1 VNETLPRDPQLLD
14 VLKTLD
20 VHDHVCLIYETQEQL
35 LASAIP
41 FFLIGLDR
49 GEKCLYVA
57 DKRTISAF
65 LDGVRAEGVDVD
77 VIAERGLLTVANE
90 QRTYLKKGYFNPE
103 EMIRY
108 WAGNVQK
115 AKAAGFPALRFAG
128 ETSWALGGDPGTERL
143 IEYEARINRF
153 LIDNDAVCICQY
165 NSKRFTPEVIL
176 QVLRTHPLV
185 IYGGRVCK
193 NPYYVPPD
201 EFLKPNQKELEVQR
215 WLDNIEKY
223 EKLERALRTAR
234 DEWEQSF
241 NAISDFVC
249 VLNPTGAIL
258 RANKSMRD
266 RFEPILGNLVGLDF
280 RRVYWGMPQ
289 PDPAAP
295 WSSALSGGPPVSL
308 ETKLPALNG
317 WYLVSSYPL
326 YDDKHEPRGAVFV
339 VRDIT
344 KRKLAEEALRLS
356 DQEQRRAAVQL
367 ERERAR
373 LVEAQE
379 VANIGSWEVDLQS
392 LDVIWSQQTHR
403 IFETEPSRFRPTRP
417 KFREF
422 VHPEDLAKV
431 DAAFEASLDKRTPCA
446 VEYRIVMP
454 DGRVKL
460 LEERWQT
467 FRGKDGMPARIAGT
481 CRDITE
487 RAQAKEE
494 LQRLSGKLLRLQDDE
509 RRRIAREL
517 HDTTGQNLVA
527 LATMLDGLR
536 KSIPSVERKSR
547 KILSSCEALA
557 DQCIHEIRTLSYLL
571 YPAMLDQAGLEDA
584 IRDYVDGFAKRS
596 GIRVELDF
604 SPRMGRMARDV
615 ELALFRVVQESL
627 TNIQRHSGSHQ
638 ARIRIHRDSDLVL
651 EISDPGREL
660 ASGVQSEQEKL
671 QFKGGVGIPSMQ
683 ERVNLIGGQLQIESM
698 SGGTIVRV
706 SVPLGGDEI
715 EKTSNPDR

>member
-1 VNETLPRDPQLLD
+1 MNETLPRDSQLSD
-14 VLKTLD
+14 VLRTLD
-20 VHDHVCLIYETQEQL
+20 VHDHLCLIYETQEQL
-35 LASAIP
+35 LASAVP
-41 FFLIGLDR
+41 FVLIGLER

-57 DKRTISAF
+57 DENTTSAL

-77 VIAERGLLTVANE
+77 AVAKEGLLTVASEE
-90 QRTYLKKGYFNPE
+90 QAYLKKGYFDPD

-108 WAGNVQK
+108 WAGNVGE
-115 AKAAGFPALRFAG
+115 AKAAGFPALRVAG
-128 ETSWALGGDPGTERL
+128 EMSWALGGDPGTGRL
-143 IEYEARINRF
+143 IEYEARLNRF
-153 LIDNDAVCICQY
+153 LTNYDAVCICQY

-185 IYGGRVCK
+185 IYGDRVCK

-215 WLDNIEKY
+215 WLDNIKKY
-223 EKLERALRTAR
+223 EKVERELRTAR

-241 NAISDFVC
+241 NSISDYVC
-249 VLNPTGAIL
+249 VLDASGAIL
-258 RANKSMRD
+258 SANKSMRG
-266 RFEPILGNLVGLDF
+266 RFEPIHGHLVGLDF
-280 RRVYWGMPQ
+280 RLVYWGAAHF
-289 PDPAAP
+289 DSAAP
-295 WSSALSGGPPVSL
+295 WASALSGGPPVSF
-308 ETKLPALNG
+308 ETKLPSLNG

-326 YDDKHEPRGAVFV
+326 YDDKHQPRGAVFV

-356 DQEQRRAAVQL
+356 EQEQRQAAVQL
-367 ERERAR
+367 ESERAR

-379 VANIGSWEVDLQS
+379 VANIGSWEADLQS
-392 LDVIWSQQTHR
+392 LDVIWSEQTHR
-403 IFETEPSRFRPTRP
+403 IFETDASRFHPTRP

-431 DAAFEASLDKRTPCA
+431 DAAIAASLDTHSPCT

-454 DGRVKL
+454 DGRVKF
-460 LEERWQT
+460 LEERWRAFQDKE
-467 FRGKDGMPARIAGT
+467 GKPVRIAGT

-494 LQRLSGKLLRLQDDE
+494 LQRLSGKLLRLQDEE

-536 KSIPSVERKSR
+536 GLIPSDERKSR
-547 KILSSCEALA
+547 KILSNCEALA
-557 DQCIHEIRTLSYLL
+557 DQCIREIRTLSYLL

-584 IRDYVDGFAKRS
+584 IRDYVDGFIKRS
-596 GIRVELDF
+596 GIQVEMEFSRRV
-604 SPRMGRMARDV
+604 GRMARDV

-638 ARIRIHRDSDLVL
+638 ARIRIHRNSDLVL
-651 EISDPGREL
+651 EISDPGRGL
-660 ASGVQSEQEKL
+660 AASIQAEQEKL
-671 QFKGGVGIPSMQ
+671 RFKGGVGIPSMQ
-683 ERVNLIGGQLQIESM
+683 ERVNLIGGQLHIEST

-706 SVPLGGDEI
+706 SLPLGREEI